1 MSSYARQ
8 GFHYNNRNRLSQ
20 SSNTRDAE
28 NGSLVGGGTGN
39 RGRSVNNGHQQRN
52 HGGIQRFSR
61 QNRIMALSQTD
72 GEQGGQEIMVDH
84 TAGGFSLSQ
93 ETEITLTQALL
104 EPDKK
109 QNQQR
114 RSSSGVPKND
124 DRSLSTHRHLAGRTP
139 RAMGGRGGGM
149 NARGGLQHHPPSNQK
164 RRQIQQQNIQLS
176 QKKKK
181 NQRMNPNQPQRP
193 MVGNSHRNFTTP
205 VAGGGRL
212 LTSSKSVGS
221 RNNGLLSQ
229 SMHEED
235 DASTIQSR
243 SLLTQESQGGGG
255 SRFGGQQQQ
264 QQRQHQSMKRS
275 STPHNNGQQ
284 QQQQRSN
291 MSMTSNTTQHQRI
304 PSLASSRRPVST
316 AVRTLGGISN
326 TFATLATP
334 SKKAFHTMTSYAART
349 VARTGATLGLTPCNF
364 RSRSTAVLS
373 SSTRLSSGAG
383 VAAASGGVRRTSLS
397 KSVVGANG
405 ILVKRPEEVEEEEAD
420 DASKVTQKTYD
431 PAEEKDDGGAS
442 LAAQEEEAA
451 AAAANDEKEK
461 KKVDDFLSK
470 VQTAM
475 DDKMKQFD
483 EKLNDTFT
491 EKKQELEEFFERT
504 TKMFKESVSKI
515 EGIQVAM
522 DAFPTTVAS
531 STQECEVQIR
541 QLVGQSK
548 EEIEKESLRVVES
561 ISSNARAVADD
572 EAKRSISEVVNS
584 VIAAAKGDFQVWTEG
599 VLAGMRSSMIG
610 HCRPVDAVSGAES
623 TITVGANDSTETEN
637 CEVKEHCQQTNAV
650 SGQGVQSNSDKEN
663 EQPDTEEET
672 AQVDDTE
679 TKCSTVE
686 TQIFDENQSGNW
698 SDEEEEDAT
707 DEKEEVLKKG
717 ATPFS
722 SKATPSTTTTP
733 FSRKTTPVK
742 NNYGKNRKSI
752 QSSRTAQD
760 DDEDDELKS
769 EVQHRQK
776 VQNDFSVV
784 TSPNSKHVSSSK
796 KKRANRASPSSPQ
809 IPLKLSSSKKKHGG
823 SPLPLSPRIDNGKTK
838 SAKKA
843 PKCES
848 KHKMKAKSPSQQK
861 APRYSQVSREESTQ
875 PSKVKAQQK
884 NSDEL
889 ADKLPMKQKAS
900 KKTDAA
906 PQLSQRSEKK
916 SGRSKKSENAPQLS
930 QRSDKKQTESAP
942 QLSQR
947 SDKKRDQ
954 SAVNVEKST
963 RRSKRLKESTRAEK
977 AALKTRAEQAALRT
991 QKKKAKASKAK
1002 QVTPLDDGARQVQS
1016 IATKKGTTNALS
1028 SFHNPSPSQGND
1040 DDNLDAELHTYPAN
1054 DVDQLLGTSIVVTE
1068 TSGGGDDSSGLDPDE
1083 GLVDKPKV
1091 KLFTPFET
1099 RGRRRKK
1106 SYDRKSKAAAAVKS
1120 GKKKPKA
1127 ESVWSFN
1134 W

>member
-1 MSSYARQ
+1 
-8 GFHYNNRNRLSQ
+8 
-20 SSNTRDAE
+20 
-28 NGSLVGGGTGN
+28 
-39 RGRSVNNGHQQRN
+39 
-52 HGGIQRFSR
+52 
-61 QNRIMALSQTD
+61 
-72 GEQGGQEIMVDH
+72 
-84 TAGGFSLSQ
+84 
-93 ETEITLTQALL
+93 
-104 EPDKK
+104 
-109 QNQQR
+109 
-114 RSSSGVPKND
+114 
-124 DRSLSTHRHLAGRTP
+124 
-139 RAMGGRGGGM
+139 
-149 NARGGLQHHPPSNQK
+149 
-164 RRQIQQQNIQLS
+164 
-176 QKKKK
+176 
-181 NQRMNPNQPQRP
+181 
-193 MVGNSHRNFTTP
+193 
-205 VAGGGRL
+205 
-212 LTSSKSVGS
+212 
-221 RNNGLLSQ
+221 
-229 SMHEED
+229 
-235 DASTIQSR
+235 
-243 SLLTQESQGGGG
+243 
-255 SRFGGQQQQ
+255 
-264 QQRQHQSMKRS
+264 
-275 STPHNNGQQ
+275 
-284 QQQQRSN
+284 
-291 MSMTSNTTQHQRI
+291 
-304 PSLASSRRPVST
+304 
-316 AVRTLGGISN
+316 
-326 TFATLATP
+326 
-334 SKKAFHTMTSYAART
+334 MTSYAART

-364 RSRSTAVLS
+364 RSRSAVLS
-373 SSTRLSSGAG
+373 SSSRLSSGAVG
-383 VAAASGGVRRTSLS
+383 VAAASGGVRTSLS

-405 ILVKRPEEVEEEEAD
+405 ILVKRPEEEEEEAD

-442 LAAQEEEAA
+442 LAAREEEA

-483 EKLNDTFT
+483 EKLNDKFT

-504 TKMFKESVSKI
+504 TKTFKESVVKI

-522 DAFPTTVAS
+522 DAFPTKVAS

-561 ISSNARAVADD
+561 ISSNVRAVADD

-610 HCRPVDAVSGAES
+610 HCRPVDAVSGEES
-623 TITVGANDSTETEN
+623 TAVGANDSTETEN
-637 CEVKEHCQQTNAV
+637 CEVKEHCQQPTVV

-686 TQIFDENQSGNW
+686 TQTFDDNQSGKW
-698 SDEEEEDAT
+698 SDEEEDAT

-722 SKATPSTTTTP
+722 SKATPSTATTP

-752 QSSRTAQD
+752 QSSRTAH
-760 DDEDDELKS
+760 DEDDELKS
-769 EVQHRQK
+769 EVQHGQK

-809 IPLKLSSSKKKHGG
+809 IPLKLSSSKKKRGG
-823 SPLPLSPRIDNGKTK
+823 SPLPLSPRIGNRKSK

-848 KHKMKAKSPSQQK
+848 KHKIKAKSPSQQK
-861 APRYSQVSREESTQ
+861 APRYSQVSREESAQ

-889 ADKLPMKQKAS
+889 ADKLPMKQNAS

-916 SGRSKKSENAPQLS
+916 SGRSKKSENAPELS
-930 QRSDKKQTESAP
+930 QRSDKKRTESAP

-1016 IATKKGTTNALS
+1016 IATKKGASNALS

-1106 SYDRKSKAAAAVKS
+1106 SYDRKSKAAAAVKA
-1120 GKKKPKA
+1120 GKKKPKT

>member
-8 GFHYNNRNRLSQ
+8 GFHYNRNRLSQ

-28 NGSLVGGGTGN
+28 NGSLVGGGTGG

-52 HGGIQRFSR
+52 HHHAGGIQRFSR

-72 GEQGGQEIMVDH
+72 EQGGHEIMVDH
-84 TAGGFSLSQ
+84 NAGGEFSLSQ
-93 ETEITLTQALL
+93 GTEITLTQALL

-109 QNQQR
+109 QNQQQQR
-114 RSSSGVPKND
+114 SRSSSSGAPTKND

-149 NARGGLQHHPPSNQK
+149 NGRGGLHPPSNQK

-205 VAGGGRL
+205 VAGSGRL
-212 LTSSKSVGS
+212 LTSSKSVSS

-264 QQRQHQSMKRS
+264 QQQRQHQSMKRS

-284 QQQQRSN
+284 PQQQQQRSN
-291 MSMTSNTTQHQRI
+291 MSMTSNTTTHQRI

-316 AVRTLGGISN
+316 AVRTLGGIST

-364 RSRSTAVLS
+364 RSRSAMLS
-373 SSTRLSSGAG
+373 SSSRLSSGTG
-383 VAAASGGVRRTSLS
+383 VAAASGGVRTSLS

-405 ILVKRPEEVEEEEAD
+405 ILVKRPEEEEEEAD

-442 LAAQEEEAA
+442 LAAQEEA

-483 EKLNDTFT
+483 EKLNNKFT

-504 TKMFKESVSKI
+504 TKTFKESVSKI

-522 DAFPTTVAS
+522 DAFPTKVAS
-531 STQECEVQIR
+531 STQECEVQIH

-572 EAKRSISEVVNS
+572 EANRSISEVVNS
-584 VIAAAKGDFQVWTEG
+584 VIATAKGDFQVWTEG

-610 HCRPVDAVSGAES
+610 HRHPVDAVSGEES
-623 TITVGANDSTETEN
+623 TAVGANDSTETEN
-637 CEVKEHCQQTNAV
+637 CGVKEHCQQPNAF

-686 TQIFDENQSGNW
+686 TQTFDDNQSGKW
-698 SDEEEEDAT
+698 SDEEEDAA
-707 DEKEEVLKKG
+707 DEKEEALKKG
-717 ATPFS
+717 ETPFS

-752 QSSRTAQD
+752 QSSRTAHD
-760 DDEDDELKS
+760 DVDELKS
-769 EVQHRQK
+769 EVQHGQK
-776 VQNDFSVV
+776 VHNDFSVV
-784 TSPNSKHVSSSK
+784 TSPNSKHVTSSK

-809 IPLKLSSSKKKHGG
+809 IPLKLSSSKKKRGG
-823 SPLPLSPRIDNGKTK
+823 SPLPLSPRIDNRKTK

-861 APRYSQVSREESTQ
+861 APRYSQVSREESTH
-875 PSKVKAQQK
+875 PSKAKAQQK

-954 SAVNVEKST
+954 SAVNVEKNT

-1016 IATKKGTTNALS
+1016 IATKKGPSNALS

-1106 SYDRKSKAAAAVKS
+1106 SYDRKSKAAAAVKA
-1120 GKKKPKA
+1120 GKNKPKA
-1127 ESVWSFN
+1127 ESVWAFN

>member
-1 MSSYARQ
+1 
-8 GFHYNNRNRLSQ
+8 
-20 SSNTRDAE
+20 
-28 NGSLVGGGTGN
+28 
-39 RGRSVNNGHQQRN
+39 
-52 HGGIQRFSR
+52 
-61 QNRIMALSQTD
+61 
-72 GEQGGQEIMVDH
+72 
-84 TAGGFSLSQ
+84 
-93 ETEITLTQALL
+93 
-104 EPDKK
+104 
-109 QNQQR
+109 
-114 RSSSGVPKND
+114 
-124 DRSLSTHRHLAGRTP
+124 
-139 RAMGGRGGGM
+139 
-149 NARGGLQHHPPSNQK
+149 
-164 RRQIQQQNIQLS
+164 
-176 QKKKK
+176 
-181 NQRMNPNQPQRP
+181 
-193 MVGNSHRNFTTP
+193 
-205 VAGGGRL
+205 
-212 LTSSKSVGS
+212 
-221 RNNGLLSQ
+221 
-229 SMHEED
+229 
-235 DASTIQSR
+235 
-243 SLLTQESQGGGG
+243 
-255 SRFGGQQQQ
+255 
-264 QQRQHQSMKRS
+264 
-275 STPHNNGQQ
+275 
-284 QQQQRSN
+284 
-291 MSMTSNTTQHQRI
+291 
-304 PSLASSRRPVST
+304 
-316 AVRTLGGISN
+316 
-326 TFATLATP
+326 
-334 SKKAFHTMTSYAART
+334 MTSYAART

-364 RSRSTAVLS
+364 RSRSAVLS
-373 SSTRLSSGAG
+373 SSSRLSSGTG
-383 VAAASGGVRRTSLS
+383 VAAASGGVRTSLS

-442 LAAQEEEAA
+442 LAAQEEA

-483 EKLNDTFT
+483 EKLNIKFT

-504 TKMFKESVSKI
+504 TKTFKESVSKI

-531 STQECEVQIR
+531 STQECEIQIR

-561 ISSNARAVADD
+561 ISSNARDVADD
-572 EAKRSISEVVNS
+572 EANRSISEVVNS
-584 VIAAAKGDFQVWTEG
+584 VIATAKGDFQVWTEG

-610 HCRPVDAVSGAES
+610 HCHPVDAASGEES
-623 TITVGANDSTETEN
+623 TTVGANDSTETEN
-637 CEVKEHCQQTNAV
+637 CEVKEHCQQPNAF
-650 SGQGVQSNSDKEN
+650 SGQGVHSNSDKEN

-672 AQVDDTE
+672 TQVDDTE

-686 TQIFDENQSGNW
+686 TQTFDENQSGKW
-698 SDEEEEDAT
+698 SDEEEDAT

-752 QSSRTAQD
+752 QSSRTAHD
-760 DDEDDELKS
+760 DDDELKS
-769 EVQHRQK
+769 EVQRGQK

-809 IPLKLSSSKKKHGG
+809 IPLKLSSSKKKRGG
-823 SPLPLSPRIDNGKTK
+823 SPLPLSPRIDNRKTK

-861 APRYSQVSREESTQ
+861 APRYSQGSREESTH
-875 PSKVKAQQK
+875 PSKAKAQQK

-954 SAVNVEKST
+954 SAVNVEKNT

-1016 IATKKGTTNALS
+1016 IAAKKGASNALS

-1040 DDNLDAELHTYPAN
+1040 DDNLDAELHTYPTN

-1106 SYDRKSKAAAAVKS
+1106 SYDRKSKAAAAVKA
-1120 GKKKPKA
+1120 GKNKPKA
-1127 ESVWSFN
+1127 ESVWAFN